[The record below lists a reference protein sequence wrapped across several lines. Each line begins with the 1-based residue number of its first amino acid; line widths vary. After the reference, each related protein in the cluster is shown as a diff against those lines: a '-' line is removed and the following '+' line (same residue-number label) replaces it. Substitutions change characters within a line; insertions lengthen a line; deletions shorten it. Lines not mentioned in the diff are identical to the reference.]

1 MKENV
6 IDVLAYLFETYTDPD
21 VEDEPDRES
30 LRDELEQAG
39 FHDSEIDKALDWL
52 DGLTAQELSEFNN
65 PSNMKAV
72 RIFTDMEQLHLDTAS
87 RGYIMYLEQ
96 IGILT
101 HAQRELVIDRLMALG
116 AGDIDIEKIKWVVLL
131 VLFSQPGYEAAYARM
146 ENLVFE
152 DRTARI
158 H

>member
-21 VEDEPDRES
+21 VDDEPDREA

-39 FHDSEIDKALDWL
+39 FLDSEIDKALEWL
-52 DGLTAQELSEFNN
+52 DGLTAQKDSEVKEPLNTK
-65 PSNMKAV
+65 SI
-72 RIFTDMEQLHLDTAS
+72 RIFTVTEQHHLDAAS
-87 RGYIMYLEQ
+87 RGYIIYLEQ

-152 DRTARI
+152 DRTARV